1 MFDISLGELA
11 VIGAVSLVVIGPEKL
26 PKVARTVGMLIGRA
40 QRFTANVKADLD
52 REIAQGE
59 LAKLEAE
66 IRTHGDELRNSIA
79 QPFSDAKASLIDS
92 TAEARATLSN
102 SSADAKAALLEP
114 TPEPQ
119 RAALERA
126 PVTAM
131 PVAAALSPEE
141 EERKHQAEANG
152 QVYVPLAQGQA
163 LVPPPAPAAPVHTP
177 PLAEALPQAHIPEYA
192 PPVDERQLDLFAA
205 PSAAPAAGA
214 NSRDRR

>member
-66 IRTHGDELRNSIA
+66 MRAQGNDLRNSIA
-79 QPFSDAKASLIDS
+79 QPFMDAKASLVDS
-92 TAEARATLSN
+92 T
-102 SSADAKAALLEP
+102 ADAKAALLEP

-119 RAALERA
+119 LAALERA
-126 PVTAM
+126 PVT
-131 PVAAALSPEE
+131 PVAAAAVLSPEE
-141 EERKHQAEANG
+141 EERKHHAEANG
-152 QVYVPLAQGQA
+152 LPYVPLAQGQA
-163 LVPPPAPAAPVHTP
+163 LVPPPAPAALVTP
-177 PLAEALPQAHIPEYA
+177 PLADALPQAHIPEYA

-205 PSAAPAAGA
+205 PSSAPAAGA